1 MNDDEILVTIE
12 VGRTGDDWAE
22 MGPGHECY
30 AQVLPHATYAFG
42 ATPRDA
48 LMNLAKELWPNGS

>member
-1 MNDDEILVTIE
+1 MNDDEILHTIE
-12 VGRTGDDWAE
+12 VGRTGDDWEE

-42 ATPRDA
+42 ATPKAA
-48 LMNLAKELWPNGS
+48 LANLADILWPDGR